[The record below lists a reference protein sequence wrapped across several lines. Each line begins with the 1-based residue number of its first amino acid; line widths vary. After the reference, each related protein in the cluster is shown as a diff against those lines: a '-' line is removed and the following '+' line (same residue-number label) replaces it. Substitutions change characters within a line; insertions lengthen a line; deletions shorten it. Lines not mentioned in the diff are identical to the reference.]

1 MASLIDL
8 FINHMAAEDKQPDT
22 LTQYRGVLQR
32 FEQWLQ
38 QAHSLSLTAA
48 DVGSITGLHLSEYY
62 QILHSNARAVST
74 RNNYTTIIK
83 SFFSFLKKTHV
94 IRKNPADVLRSVKEK
109 GDKSEE
115 DDRSYTAEQ
124 LGILLNSLQVEQP
137 TLNNYRDLA
146 IVALILGTGL
156 RASEVCGLNVSDA
169 EGIKSGMI
177 RCKRKGGANE
187 KVYVAS
193 FVYPHVERYL
203 LMRRKPQ
210 PDEPLFTSQK
220 KQRATRNMI
229 WRMLSTK
236 QEKLGLPTGV
246 HILRHTFLSAV
257 DHTPGGA
264 ALARDLAGHSSVSIT
279 NTYLHASEAECKEG
293 VNKVG
298 YASLLCS

>member
-8 FINHMAAEDKQPDT
+8 FINHMEAEDKQPLT
-22 LTQYRGVLQR
+22 LEQYRGVLQR

-38 QAHSLSLTAA
+38 EAYGLSLTTA
-48 DVGSITGLHLSEYY
+48 DVGRINGIHLSEYY
-62 QILHSNARAVST
+62 QTLHRNMRTVAT
-74 RNNYTTIIK
+74 RNNYTTILK

-94 IRKNPADVLRSVKEK
+94 IRKNPADVLRAVKEK
-109 GDKSEE
+109 GEKAGEE
-115 DDRSYTAEQ
+115 DLSYSAEQ
-124 LGILLNSLQVEQP
+124 LQVLLNSLLVDRP
-137 TLNNYRDLA
+137 TLNDYRDLA

-156 RASEVCGLNVSDA
+156 RVSEVCSLNVSDA
-169 EGIKSGMI
+169 QGIKEGMI
-177 RCKRKGGANE
+177 RCTRKGGANE
-187 KVYVAS
+187 KVFVAS

-210 PDEPLFTSQK
+210 PDDPLFVSQK

-229 WRMLSTK
+229 WRMLSTR

-257 DHTPGGA
+257 DRTPGGA

-279 NTYLHASEAECKEG
+279 NTYLHTSDAECKEG
-293 VNKVG
+293 VNQIG
-298 YASLLCS
+298 YASLLYS